1 MYASHINRLGEGI
14 NVVKEVTG
22 GASTP
27 SAMMADWS
35 AKSPGRQTMVGGR
48 MTPLEMGPSSLAR

>member
-1 MYASHINRLGEGI
+1 MYASHINRLGEGL

-27 SAMMADWS
+27 SAMMADWP

-48 MTPLEMGPSSLAR
+48 MTPLEMG